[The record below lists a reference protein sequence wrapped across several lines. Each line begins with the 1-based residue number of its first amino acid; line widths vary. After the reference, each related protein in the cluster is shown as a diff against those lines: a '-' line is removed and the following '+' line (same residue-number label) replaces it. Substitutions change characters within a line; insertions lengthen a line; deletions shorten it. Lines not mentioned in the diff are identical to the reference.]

1 MTTPD
6 AGRRAARLICLV
18 AVMACP
24 HRAMA
29 QTAPAAPAADTQL
42 SFDRPEAWAMKYFT
56 SATFLS
62 GLETPNDLVPG
73 SVAVGFESA
82 WLPPLSEAQERV
94 GFNGRAPED
103 LNKAPVFL
111 RPRVA
116 VGLPGR
122 LAVIAAIVPP
132 IRSFDVTARLAA
144 LAVDWAMLDRGEWSV
159 GWRAHGQLG
168 TVAAAVTCPSSVVA
182 FAPGSADNPRGCNA
196 ESSDV
201 TTLRYGGVE
210 LHASRRISEALAP
223 HVAIGV
229 NVIDSVFQTN
239 ALTFGT
245 FDRSRMTA
253 RGVTFSAS
261 AGIGYVIGERFAIAA
276 DAFYT
281 PLTVRRTS
289 ADPSSI
295 DPLVNAR
302 VLVTYRVRR

>member
-1 MTTPD
+1 M
-6 AGRRAARLICLV
+6 
-18 AVMACP
+18 
-24 HRAMA
+24 
-29 QTAPAAPAADTQL
+29 QL

-62 GLETPNDLVPG
+62 GLVTPDAMSPG
-73 SVAVGFESA
+73 AVVVGFEGG
-82 WLPPLSEAQERV
+82 WLPSLSQAEQRV
-94 GFNGRAPED
+94 GFNGTAMED
-103 LNKAPVFL
+103 LNHAPVFF
-111 RPRVA
+111 RPRLA

-122 LAVIAAIVPP
+122 LSVIAAVVPP
-132 IRSFDVTARLAA
+132 VRSFDVTARLAA
-144 LAVDWAMLDRGEWSV
+144 LAVDWAMIDRGDWSL

-168 TVAAAVTCPSSVVA
+168 TVTAAVTCPSSVVA

-201 TTLRYGGVE
+201 TSLRYGGVE
-210 LHASRRISEALAP
+210 LHASRRISETLAP

-229 NVIDSVFQTN
+229 NVIDGVFQTN
-239 ALTFGT
+239 ALTFGAL
-245 FDRSRMTA
+245 DRSRMSA

-261 AGIGYVIGERFAIAA
+261 AGVGYAIGERFAVAA

-281 PLTVRRTS
+281 PLTVRRAA